1 MRTFAVLNQKGGV
14 GKTTTAINLAHAM
27 ALRGHKVTAID
38 MDPQNHLTA
47 GLGKETHPQAGID
60 EVLLAQSNLDD
71 IVIEARDNL
80 RLIPA
85 GTRLSEVEQGA
96 KGVKGG
102 LLLANEVK
110 KMQGQDF
117 VFIDCPPSSGIL
129 AMNAILAAKEII
141 VPVSSDYLALHG
153 MSRLMGILK
162 HVDKRLNH
170 KMKVWVILTRFH
182 ARRRLAN
189 EVRDKLVS
197 YFPGSVL
204 STAIREA
211 VALAES
217 PSYGQTIFEYQKRGN
232 GSSDYSALADDLLH
246 GRTL

>member
-47 GLGKETHPQAGID
+47 GLGKETHPQVGID
-60 EVLLAQSNLDD
+60 EVLLAESSVKETIID
-71 IVIEARDNL
+71 ARENL

-96 KGVKGG
+96 RGVKGG

-110 KMQGQDF
+110 KMRGQDF
-117 VFIDCPPSSGIL
+117 VFIDCPPSSGVL

-141 VPVSSDYLALHG
+141 VPVSSDFLALHG

-162 HVDKRLNH
+162 QVDKRLNH
-170 KMKVWVILTRFH
+170 KMTIWVVLTRFH

-189 EVRDKLVS
+189 EVRDKLVK
-197 YFPGSVL
+197 YFPSSVL
-204 STAIREA
+204 STPIREA

-217 PSYGQTIFEYQKRGN
+217 PSYGQTIFEYQKRSN
-232 GSSDYSALADDLLH
+232 GSKDYEALADDLLH

>member
-47 GLGKETHPQAGID
+47 GFGEETHPQSGID
-60 EVLLAQSNLDD
+60 EVLLGESSFADMKL
-71 IVIEARDNL
+71 EARENL
-80 RLIPA
+80 MLMPA
-85 GTRLSEVEQGA
+85 GTRLSEVEQSVR
-96 KGVKGG
+96 GVTGG
-102 LLLANEVK
+102 HLLANEVK
-110 KMQGQDF
+110 KLRQDF

-129 AMNAILAAKEII
+129 SMNAILAAKEII
-141 VPVSSDYLALHG
+141 IPVSSDYLALHG

-162 HVDKRLNH
+162 HVEGRLNH

-182 ARRRLAN
+182 SRRRLAN
-189 EVRDKLVS
+189 EVREKLTS
-197 YFPGSVL
+197 YFKDAVL
-204 STAIREA
+204 VTPIREA

-217 PSYGQTIFEYQKRGN
+217 PSYGQTIFEYQKRSN
-232 GSSDYSALADDLLH
+232 GAIDYDNLAEDLLN

>member
-27 ALRGHKVTAID
+27 ALRGHQVTAID

-47 GLGKETHPQAGID
+47 GFGEETHPQSGID
-60 EVLLAQSNLDD
+60 EVLLGESGFSDLKIN
-71 IVIEARDNL
+71 ARDNL
-80 RLIPA
+80 KLMPA
-85 GTRLSEVEQGA
+85 GTRLSEVEQSVR
-96 KGVKGG
+96 GVKGG
-102 LLLANEVK
+102 HLLADEVK
-110 KMQGQDF
+110 KLRQDF

-129 AMNAILAAKEII
+129 SMNAILAAKEII
-141 VPVSSDYLALHG
+141 IPVSSDYLALHG

-162 HVDKRLNH
+162 HVDGRLNH
-170 KMKVWVILTRFH
+170 KMKVWVVLTRFH
-182 ARRRLAN
+182 SRRRLAN

-197 YFPGSVL
+197 YFKDSVL
-204 STAIREA
+204 VTPVREA

-217 PSYGQTIFEYQKRGN
+217 PSYGQTIFEYQKRSN
-232 GSSDYSALADDLLH
+232 GAIDYENLAEDLLN

>member
-47 GLGKETHPQAGID
+47 GFGEETHPQSGID
-60 EVLLAQSNLDD
+60 EVLLGESSFAEMKL
-71 IVIEARDNL
+71 EARENL
-80 RLIPA
+80 MLMPA
-85 GTRLSEVEQGA
+85 GTRLSEVEQSVR
-96 KGVKGG
+96 GVTGG
-102 LLLANEVK
+102 HLLATEVK
-110 KMQGQDF
+110 KLRQDF

-129 AMNAILAAKEII
+129 SMNAILAAKEII
-141 VPVSSDYLALHG
+141 IPVSSDYLALHG

-162 HVDKRLNH
+162 HVEGRLNH

-182 ARRRLAN
+182 SRRRLAN
-189 EVRDKLVS
+189 EVRDKLTS
-197 YFPGSVL
+197 YFKDAVL
-204 STAIREA
+204 VTSIREA

-217 PSYGQTIFEYQKRGN
+217 PSYGQTIFEYKKRSNGAIDYGN
-232 GSSDYSALADDLLH
+232 LAEDLLN

>member
-47 GLGKETHPQAGID
+47 GLGEETHPQSGID
-60 EVLLAQSNLDD
+60 EVLLGESSFGDMRINARENL
-71 IVIEARDNL
+71 EL
-80 RLIPA
+80 LPA
-85 GTRLSEVEQGA
+85 GTRLPEVEQSVR
-96 KGVKGG
+96 GVKGG
-102 LLLANEVK
+102 HLLANEVK
-110 KMQGQDF
+110 KLRQDF

-141 VPVSSDYLALHG
+141 VPVSSDYLAMHG
-153 MSRLMGILK
+153 MSRLMAILK
-162 HVDKRLNH
+162 HVEQRLDH
-170 KMKVWVILTRFH
+170 KMKVWVVLTRFH
-182 ARRRLAN
+182 ARRRLSN

-197 YFPGSVL
+197 YFSGRVL
-204 STAIREA
+204 ATPIREA

-217 PSYGQTIFEYQKRGN
+217 PSYGQTIFEYQKRSN
-232 GSSDYSALADDLLH
+232 GALDYGELAEDLLN

>member
-47 GLGKETHPQAGID
+47 GLGEEQHPQSGID
-60 EVLLAQSNLDD
+60 EVLLGESTFAEMRINARENLK
-71 IVIEARDNL
+71 L
-80 RLIPA
+80 MPA
-85 GTRLSEVEQGA
+85 GTRLSEVEQSVRGI
-96 KGVKGG
+96 KGG
-102 LLLANEVK
+102 HLLADEVK
-110 KMQGQDF
+110 KLRQDF

-129 AMNAILAAKEII
+129 SMNAILAAKEII
-141 VPVSSDYLALHG
+141 IPVSSDYLALHG

-162 HVDKRLNH
+162 HVEGRLNH
-170 KMKVWVILTRFH
+170 KMKVWVVLTRFH
-182 ARRRLAN
+182 SRRRLSN

-197 YFPGSVL
+197 YFTDSVL
-204 STAIREA
+204 VTPVREA

-217 PSYGQTIFEYQKRGN
+217 PSYGQTIFEYQKRSN
-232 GSSDYSALADDLLH
+232 GAIDYSNLAEDLLN

>member
-47 GLGKETHPQAGID
+47 GLGKETHPQIGID
-60 EVLLAQSNLDD
+60 EVLLAESTVKDTLIN
-71 IVIEARDNL
+71 ARENL

-96 KGVKGG
+96 KGVQGG

-110 KMQGQDF
+110 RMKAQDF
-117 VFIDCPPSSGIL
+117 VFIDCPPSSGVL

-141 VPVSSDYLALHG
+141 IPVSSDYLALHG

-162 HVDKRLNH
+162 HVEKRLHH
-170 KMKVWVILTRFH
+170 KMKVWVVLTRFH
-182 ARRRLAN
+182 GRRRLAN
-189 EVRDKLVS
+189 EVRDKLVN

-204 STAIREA
+204 KTPIREA

-217 PSYGQTIFEYQKRGN
+217 PSYGKTIFEYQKRGN
-232 GSSDYSALADDLLH
+232 GSDDYSALADDLLH

>member
-27 ALRGHKVTAID
+27 ALRGHLVTAID

-47 GLGKETHPQAGID
+47 GLGQETHPQLGID
-60 EVLLAQSNLDD
+60 EVLLAESELQATVIDARQNLQL
-71 IVIEARDNL
+71 V
-80 RLIPA
+80 PA

-110 KMQGQDF
+110 KLERQDF

-129 AMNAILAAKEII
+129 SMNAILAANEII

-153 MSRLMGILK
+153 MSRLMGILN
-162 HVDKRLNH
+162 HVEKRLHH
-170 KMKVWVILTRFH
+170 KMTVWVALTRFH
-182 ARRRLAN
+182 GRRRLAN
-189 EVRDKLVS
+189 EVRDKLVN

-204 STAIREA
+204 KTPIREA

-232 GSSDYSALADDLLH
+232 GSNDYSALADDLLH
-246 GRTL
+246 GRTR

>member
-47 GLGKETHPQAGID
+47 GLGEETHPQIGID
-60 EVLLAQSNLDD
+60 EVLLGESTLEST
-71 IVIEARDNL
+71 VITARDDL

-85 GTRLSEVEQGA
+85 GTRLAEVEQGA

-110 KMQGQDF
+110 AMRNQDF

-129 AMNAILAAKEII
+129 SMNAILAAKEII
-141 VPVSSDYLALHG
+141 IPVSSDYLALHG
-153 MSRLMGILK
+153 MSRLMGILN
-162 HVDKRLNH
+162 HVEKRLNH
-170 KMKVWVILTRFH
+170 KMKVWVVLTRFH

-189 EVRDKLVS
+189 EVRNKLVS
-197 YFPGSVL
+197 YFPGRVL
-204 STAIREA
+204 NTAIREA